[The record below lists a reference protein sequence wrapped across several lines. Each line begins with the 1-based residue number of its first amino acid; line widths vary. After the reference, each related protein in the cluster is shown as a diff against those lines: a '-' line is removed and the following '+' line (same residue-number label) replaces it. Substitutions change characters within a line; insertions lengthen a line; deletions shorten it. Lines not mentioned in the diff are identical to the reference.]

1 MKQDTSRVMQ
11 RFEKAADLG
20 VNIKQKSISTDD
32 IINHITNKGV
42 CIVLTNSNLLSC
54 DACNYYSMTSIPQN
68 NNYNKGPTSKYS
80 SSNIPPM
87 KEMFPKQPTMAT
99 SFQGHYVVVCG
110 YDLPRKKIIY
120 RNPSLCDRECEMSF
134 QNFENARSSYGTDD
148 DVIFVDISSIEA
160 TSSSHKTSIKERAI
174 RSRIKTN
181 SKL

>member
-54 DACNYYSMTSIPQN
+54 DACNYYSMTSIPKN
-68 NNYNKGPTSKYS
+68 NDYGKDQTSKYS

-87 KEMFPKQPTMAT
+87 KEMFPQQPMAS

-148 DVIFVDISSIEA
+148 DVIFVDVSSIA
-160 TSSSHKTSIKERAI
+160 AISSSHRASVKERAI